1 MNKNFTIKNAT
12 IAIEDGKITIDF
24 DENDL
29 IEETK
34 ETPNNCISNNG
45 DNKVKLTELNP
56 GDEFY
61 IGSSVYV
68 VVDHIDGTTKVI
80 SKEIAHKMAFDYDC
94 LNDYRMSAI
103 RELLNTYDY
112 NYIAYDIDKHN
123 IVPTKCDMGTL
134 DGSGSYGTSK
144 ENITILSLD
153 EYRKYYG
160 ILNDIPNFTSEVQ
173 WLSTPV
179 SMKNQFKSF
188 VCTIDKDGLIDRM
201 PSNNQNIGVRQFF
214 TLKSS
219 TEVKPYKP
227 MAYDDNDETD

>member
-1 MNKNFTIKNAT
+1 MHKKFTIKNAA
-12 IAIEDGKITIDF
+12 IAIEDGKIVIDF

-45 DNKVKLTELNP
+45 DNKVKLSELNP

-80 SKEIAHKMAFDYDC
+80 SKEIAHKMAFDYNC

-112 NYIAYDIDKHN
+112 NYMAYDIDKHN

-188 VCTIDKDGLIDRM
+188 VCTIDKDGLIDHI
-201 PSNNQNIGVRQFF
+201 PSDNQNIGVRQFF

-219 TEVKPYKP
+219 TKVKPY
-227 MAYDDNDETD
+227 ADN

>member
-1 MNKNFTIKNAT
+1 MNKKFTIKNAA
-12 IAIEDGKITIDF
+12 IAIEDGKIVIDF

-45 DNKVKLTELNP
+45 DNKVKLSELNP

-80 SKEIAHKMAFDYDC
+80 SKEIAHKMVFDYNC

-201 PSNNQNIGVRQFF
+201 PSDSQSIGVRQFF

-219 TEVKPYKP
+219 TEVKPY
-227 MAYDDNDETD
+227 AGN

>member
-1 MNKNFTIKNAT
+1 MNKRLTIKNGT
-12 IAIEDGKITIDF
+12 ITIEDGKITIEF
-24 DENDL
+24 DENNL
-29 IEETK
+29 IEEI
-34 ETPNNCISNNG
+34 PNDCISNN
-45 DNKVKLTELNP
+45 KIKLNELKP

-61 IGSSVYV
+61 IGPSVYV
-68 VVDHIDGTTKVI
+68 VVDHVDDTTKVI
-80 SKEIAHKMAFDYDC
+80 SKEITHKMAFDYDGNNNY
-94 LNDYRMSAI
+94 LISNI
-103 RELLNTYDY
+103 REILNGRDYDCLT
-112 NYIAYDIDKHN
+112 NYMDVHN
-123 IVPTKCDMGTL
+123 IMPTKCDTTAM

-144 ENITILSLD
+144 ENITILFLD

-201 PSNNQNIGVRQFF
+201 PSDNQNIGVRQFF

-219 TEVKPYKP
+219 KEVKPYKP

>member
-1 MNKNFTIKNAT
+1 MNKRLTIKNGT
-12 IAIEDGKITIDF
+12 ITIEDGKITIEF
-24 DENDL
+24 DENNL
-29 IEETK
+29 IEEM
-34 ETPNNCISNNG
+34 PNDCISNN
-45 DNKVKLTELNP
+45 KIKLNELKP

-61 IGSSVYV
+61 IGPSVYV
-68 VVDHIDGTTKVI
+68 VVDHVDDTTKVI
-80 SKEIAHKMAFDYDC
+80 SKEIAHKMAFSYDC

-144 ENITILSLD
+144 ENIMILSLD
-153 EYRKYYG
+153 EYRKYYD

-201 PSNNQNIGVRQFF
+201 PSDNQNIGVRQFF

-219 TEVKPYKP
+219 TEVKPYKLTEHNN
-227 MAYDDNDETD
+227 DNAKTN

>member
-1 MNKNFTIKNAT
+1 MNKKFTIKNAA
-12 IAIEDGKITIDF
+12 IAIEDGKIVIDF

-34 ETPNNCISNNG
+34 ETPNNCISDNNN
-45 DNKVKLTELNP
+45 NKIKLSELNP

-68 VVDHIDGTTKVI
+68 VVDHINGTTKAI
-80 SKEIAHKMAFDYDC
+80 SKEIAHKMAFDYNC
-94 LNDYRMSAI
+94 LNDYRMSGI

-112 NYIAYDIDKHN
+112 NYIAYDIDKGN
-123 IVPTKCDMGTL
+123 IVPTKCDMETL

-188 VCTIDKDGLIDRM
+188 VCTVNKDGLIDRM
-201 PSNNQNIGVRQFF
+201 PSDNQDIGVRQFF

-219 TEVKPYKP
+219 TEVKPY
-227 MAYDDNDETD
+227 ADN